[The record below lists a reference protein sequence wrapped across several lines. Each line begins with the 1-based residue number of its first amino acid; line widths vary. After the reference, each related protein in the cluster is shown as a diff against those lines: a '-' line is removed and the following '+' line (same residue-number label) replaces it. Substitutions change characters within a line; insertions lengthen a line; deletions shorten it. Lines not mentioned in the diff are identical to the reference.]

1 MNVITPIFNKK
12 KTPTLT
18 FADKVSF
25 VMVVCNGIILTAAIF
40 LILQYFVN
48 QTVNEERSQISE
60 QAQKIVMTS
69 SKDLDVTLNSVL
81 SLISAS
87 YGTKFD
93 EPHLKEV
100 INNSMKLNGQVQV
113 FSNLY
118 VLNSYDN
125 IESLIN
131 LYQNESSLNK
141 VDKNFLIDT
150 YIKNKD
156 HINQFN
162 NFNGLLSKENFI
174 FFRKIEDNSH
184 SGVNAQSYLLAVIP
198 IQNSGLF
205 SGLKDIPKVNK
216 IEIKET
222 LSNSVIYHW
231 EAENQ
236 NSNSAHNIIGGEIAL
251 GEIHMMLSIVYDRSA
266 QSILLQIVPWVLLF
280 LGLLITAIA
289 TGYLKSSKL
298 GRRNLTH
305 MNSELETKNIELGR
319 EIGERERLNQVLR
332 KAERENKAIIN
343 AISDVIF
350 EVALS
355 GEILFLNEAWTKLTG
370 RSVSSSI
377 SQNLFDLI
385 LPKDQ
390 DEQRKAVS
398 QLIKGLRP
406 SYRVNTSILSEDGQY
421 RAVEMAVSMIR
432 MDDNRNM
439 RVVGSFADMEDRKKA
454 EWALDEAEKKYRA
467 IWENSASGIYQ
478 VTHDGQLL
486 SANPAMARIFGF
498 ENAELMIREVR
509 NAHNELYVSPNERL
523 KIIKT
528 IDKNSVQEL
537 FEFQSYRR
545 DGAKIWIQESI
556 RPVMNEHDTLMY
568 YEGSIDDVT
577 KRKDAEMQLQD
588 AKRESDMANR
598 AKSEFLANM
607 SHELRTPLNSI
618 IGFSEIIRNQV
629 FGPIEP
635 QSYWEYARD
644 VHESG
649 KHLLSIINQIL
660 DISKIDA
667 GERELK
673 ESRVDMKKLVQGV
686 VDLSMPKIRDAGLTL
701 PEPDLSVMPVILGEE
716 VAIRQILN
724 NIISNA
730 VKFTQEGGRISV
742 SGEMDDNKNFRL
754 SVTDT
759 GIGLDEAEIKQVT
772 SKFGVTDGRFSK
784 STSGIGLGLSLVQ
797 SLMKLHGG
805 EVEILSQ
812 KGIGTTVVLIFP
824 RERVQSL

>member
-12 KTPTLT
+12 KTPVLT

-48 QTVNEERSQISE
+48 QTVNEEQSQISE

-87 YGTKFD
+87 YGAQFD
-93 EPHLKEV
+93 ESRLKEV
-100 INNSMKLNGQVQV
+100 ITNSMKLNGQGQV

-131 LYQNESSLNK
+131 LYQNNSSLNK

-162 NFNGLLSKENFI
+162 NFNGLLGKENFV
-174 FFRKIEDNSH
+174 FFRKIANSDDVA
-184 SGVNAQSYLLAVIP
+184 VNGQSYLLAVIP

-216 IEIKET
+216 IELKEI
-222 LSNSVIYHW
+222 LSDSVIYHW

-236 NSNSAHNIIGGEIAL
+236 NSNSAHNIIGSEIVL

-266 QSILLQIVPWVLLF
+266 QSILLQIIPWVLLF

-319 EIGERERLNQVLR
+319 EVGERERLNQVLR

-350 EVALS
+350 EIALS

-370 RSVSSSI
+370 RSVTSSI

-385 LPKDQ
+385 QPKDQ

-523 KIIKT
+523 KIIKS

-545 DGAKIWIQESI
+545 DGTTIWVQESI

-568 YEGSIDDVT
+568 YEGSIDDIT

-701 PEPDLSVMPVILGEE
+701 PDPDLSVMPVILGEE

-824 RERVQSL
+824 RERVPSL